1 MKVNSEQRE
10 EIRNR
15 FFTLRNKE
23 DLIEL
28 INDANVLIDEKAS
41 SIKLSTLNYYTN
53 PFLSFKRYKV
63 FQIKKKSGSKRTIHA
78 PVKGLKKILR
88 VLNFIFQCVIEPHS
102 AATGFVLGKS
112 VVDNALVHTNQEY
125 VYNIDLKDFFH
136 SFDRNRVKM
145 GIWYHLFQLKK
156 DREKLAFLLSSLVT
170 HPLEIEGEIKIA
182 LPQGSPCS
190 PIITNLLCK
199 QLDRRLAGLA
209 KRFGA
214 RFTRY
219 ADDITFSA
227 SRNVFVNKEFQNELY
242 RIIEE
247 DQSLKINPTKTRLQK
262 DGYRKQVTGLTVNE
276 KVNVHRAYIKDIRK
290 WLYLWERYGLGK
302 AQQKFNLDYKRNKAS
317 NKKETPSIINVLD
330 GKLEYLKMVKG
341 YDNPAYLKLKK
352 RYDKLETKNHPITE
366 VLDIWEQEGIERAME
381 AFNKLQLSETRNKKS
396 SSKRININE
405 LF

>member
-112 VVDNALVHTNQEY
+112 VVDNASVHTNQEY

-136 SFDRNRVKM
+136 SFGRNRVKM

-209 KRFGA
+209 KRFVA

-247 DQSLKINPTKTRLQK
+247 DQSMKINPTKTRLQK

>member
-10 EIRNR
+10 KIRNR

-28 INDANVLIDEKAS
+28 INDANVLMDEKAS

-290 WLYLWERYGLGK
+290 WLYLWERYGLEK

-317 NKKETPSIINVLD
+317 NKKEPPSIINVLD

-341 YDNPAYLKLKK
+341 YNNPAYLKLKK
-352 RYDKLETKNHPITE
+352 RFDKLETKNHPITE